1 MPCRCCM
8 ASRRR
13 VLRLRMVSS
22 HISVFFERDLA
33 QTLSLLQ
40 WFRNRIVISESMYVL
55 RFGFKTRRSNSIVCE
70 CHCLSA
76 VFSRLGHH
84 GDFFKHED
92 AHTHTRYLWCTHLC
106 QSLPAPPARNIISIR
121 MLPRI
126 QGMFPSWKAVV
137 CNIFRGLTGN
147 AGIDLGDRFYFF
159 DSHLCHW
166 PLT

>member
-84 GDFFKHED
+84 GDFFKYED
-92 AHTHTRYLWCTHLC
+92 AHTHTLFMMHTFV
-106 QSLPAPPARNIISIR
+106 SIPARTSGEKHNIYSDVTTHSRHVPIMESSC
-121 MLPRI
+121 L
-126 QGMFPSWKAVV
+126 QHFSGS
-137 CNIFRGLTGN
+137 
-147 AGIDLGDRFYFF
+147 DRK
-159 DSHLCHW
+159 CRN
-166 PLT
+166 